1 MRAPAGLPLAAGWW
15 EDLESRWSQPPRA
28 YHSIDHLREVLGH
41 WGEVDRAVLWAD
53 RLTSFAAL
61 CLHDAVYEPSA
72 FDNEERSAQLVAP
85 WSARFCPQVDVPW
98 AERWIRLTARHGSL
112 DPSTLDPQ
120 TALLLDCDMAILAA
134 TPERYRAYEAQVRQE
149 YAHVPGLLFRLGR
162 RRFLKKVLAGPIYHS
177 EFWAERLEERAKANI
192 REALGM

>member
-41 WGEVDRAVLWAD
+41 WGEVDRAGLWAD

-61 CLHDAVYEPSA
+61 CLHD
-72 FDNEERSAQLVAP
+72 
-85 WSARFCPQVDVPW
+85 
-98 AERWIRLTARHGSL
+98 
-112 DPSTLDPQ
+112 
-120 TALLLDCDMAILAA
+120 
-134 TPERYRAYEAQVRQE
+134 
-149 YAHVPGLLFRLGR
+149 
-162 RRFLKKVLAGPIYHS
+162 
-177 EFWAERLEERAKANI
+177 AERLEERAKANI